1 MRSLL
6 RRVPLAT
13 LALAVLLAPP
23 AAAHDHGGKRL
34 DKIRHFVVI
43 YQENHS
49 FDNLYGGWEGVD
61 GLARAPAARTT
72 QVNQAGTPFTC
83 LLQNDVNLTSPPL
96 SPTCA
101 DATTSTPF
109 TSHFTNAPFRI
120 EDFIGPMDTTCPP
133 PGVFAPNG
141 VLKGSGLPGGCTR
154 DLVHRFYQEQYQL
167 NGGRQ
172 NRYVTGSDAVG
183 LTMGHYDTRKLPIYT
198 YLHQHGHPNYA
209 ISDRFFQAAFGG
221 SFLNHQWLVA
231 AASPVFPNALSDGS
245 ADDLHSTV
253 DDNGMPTSYPLY
265 AATRT
270 VKDGALTVQCSSP
283 HPAGLACGDYAV
295 NTIQPF
301 YQPFAPGTADARR
314 LPPQTHATIGD
325 RLSGKG
331 IDWAWYSGG
340 WSNAD
345 GDVGGPGW
353 TNGTTP
359 GTCTDPDTAAGA
371 VYPNCPNKLFQYHHQ
386 ALNYFKA
393 YAPGTQARRKHLR
406 DEDEFEDLAADSRRH
421 CELKPVSLIK
431 PIGAENEH
439 PGYAS
444 EHDGSDH
451 LVDLL
456 TAVERSKCAK
466 DTMVIVTYDEF
477 GGQWDHVPPPG
488 QGSTTPGTHD
498 NMGPST
504 RIPAL
509 TIAPG
514 LHRSFSV
521 DHASHDTTSIMA
533 TIEHRFGLR
542 PVTARDAHVQDL
554 STVFRHHHHH

>member
-6 RRVPLAT
+6 RRGPLA
-13 LALAVLLAPP
+13 ALAVTALLAPP
-23 AAAHDHGGKRL
+23 AGAHGHHDGNRL

-61 GLARAPAARTT
+61 GISRAPAARTT
-72 QVNQAGTPFTC
+72 QVSQAGMPFRC

-96 SPTCA
+96 APTCT
-101 DATTSTPF
+101 ATPPA
-109 TSHFTNAPFRI
+109 SHFFNAPFRI
-120 EDFIGPMDTTCPP
+120 DDYIAPMDTTCPE
-133 PGVFAPNG
+133 PGVSAPNG
-141 VLKGSGLPGGCTR
+141 VPKGSGLPGGCTR

-183 LTMGHYDTRKLPIYT
+183 LTMGYYDTKQLPIYR
-198 YLHQHGHPNYA
+198 YLHERGHPDYV

-221 SFLNHQWLVA
+221 SFLNHQWLIA
-231 AASPVFPNALSDGS
+231 AASPVFYNARNDGS
-245 ADDLHSTV
+245 ADDLHSLV
-253 DDNGMPTSYPLY
+253 DGNGMPTSYPLY
-265 AATRT
+265 TATGP
-270 VKDGALTVQCSSP
+270 VKDAALTVPCSSP
-283 HPAGLACGDYAV
+283 RRARHACGDYAV

-301 YQPFAPGTADARR
+301 YQPYAPGTAEARR

-325 RLSGKG
+325 RLSAKG

-340 WSNAD
+340 WSNAN

-353 TNGTTP
+353 TNGSTP

-371 VYPNCPNKLFQYHHQ
+371 VYPNCPSKLFQYHHQ
-386 ALNYFKA
+386 AFNYFKA
-393 YAPGTQARRKHLR
+393 YAPGTQARRRHLR
-406 DEDEFEDLAADSRRH
+406 DEAEFEALAGASRRH

-431 PIGAENEH
+431 PVGAENEH

-444 EHDGSDH
+444 EHEGSDH

-456 TAVERSKCAK
+456 DAVERSRCAK

-488 QGSTTPGTHD
+488 QGAKTPGPHD
-498 NMGPST
+498 QMGPGT

-533 TIEHRFGLR
+533 TIERRFRLR
-542 PVTARDAHVQDL
+542 PVTARDAAVRDL
-554 STVFRHHHHH
+554 STVFR